1 MLLDLNKFQISHR
14 GLATYSRS
22 TVWRSQEHAPGGP
35 VQPKRCLKTVAHFS
49 DMCALFSTF
58 FREFTGNRQSIGEPI
73 RIGQSTR
80 MCHQGVLS
88 FLYALL
94 LTTAVCCAEPPIRDP
109 IADYL
114 AMNVP
119 DRIANVGRLLVI
131 KKVEVDMEGNGTNDV
146 FVGTW
151 YRNSGPET
159 WLWAGYAPIAGGY
172 SRITPADSDVLI
184 DFDGIYIG
192 YLPDIGRHGM
202 AQAYSLELNNKDRDQ
217 SNMISDLTFYYIE
230 DSRLTQTG
238 TGALDRDDP
247 DQEAKFE
254 YYFGP
259 GRKLSGTPRIES
271 LTVLE
276 LAQRGYRIPNW
287 RPAPRPAGAN

>member
-1 MLLDLNKFQISHR
+1 MRHKLLRFPNILRCHTYL
-14 GLATYSRS
+14 LA
-22 TVWRSQEHAPGGP
+22 
-35 VQPKRCLKTVAHFS
+35 
-49 DMCALFSTF
+49 F
-58 FREFTGNRQSIGEPI
+58 F
-73 RIGQSTR
+73 
-80 MCHQGVLS
+80 
-88 FLYALL
+88 YALL
-94 LTTAVCCAEPPIRDP
+94 LTSTATVAEPPITDP

-131 KKVEVDMEGNGTNDV
+131 KKVEIDLEGNGKNDV

-151 YRNSGPET
+151 YRNSGPDT
-159 WLWAGYAPIAGGY
+159 WLWTGYAPTTGGY
-172 SRITPADSDVLI
+172 NRITPADSDVLI
-184 DFDGIYIG
+184 DFDGIYVG
-192 YLPDIGRHGM
+192 DLPDIGRHGM

-230 DSRLTQTG
+230 DGQLTQTG

-259 GRKLSGTPRIES
+259 ERKLSGTPTIES
-271 LTVLE
+271 LDSSGT
-276 LAQRGYRIPNW
+276 G
-287 RPAPRPAGAN
+287 PAGLPHPALAPLPTPGDKMSDFFRKGRTV